1 MIRLMLVCARD
12 EERVM
17 VMNDPWHTGVEEH
30 DRGLVRAVDD
40 CVRRLP
46 GARHDGGWHLPLD
59 RDVLKGLG
67 ERVKGLVELDLSLLK
82 IQLGLRKLGMPLQAV
97 VSVPHQMSA
106 VNLLALDRFVKTLAL
121 KAYSPATMHHYRQE
135 FQKLL
140 MLLGE
145 LEVSSLTTEQVK
157 SYLLW
162 LITKKGYGESHANTA
177 VNAIKFYFEKV
188 LLQPRV
194 VYDLPRP
201 KKPLVLPKVMGKES
215 ITRIIQSMD
224 NLKHQSMLM
233 LAYAAGLRVSEI
245 VALKLVDIDSDR
257 MCINI
262 RRAKGKKDRVVALS
276 PILLDHLRDYFRA
289 YRPKE
294 WLFEGQGGGQ
304 YSARSVQQVFKD
316 AKALAGVKTP
326 GGIHTMR
333 HSFATHLLE
342 SGTDIRFIKDLL
354 GHNSLSTTLRYTHV
368 SLKQITL
375 IKSPLDDLNLGR
387 PKNP

>member
-1 MIRLMLVCARD
+1 MLVCARD

-17 VMNDPWHTGVEEH
+17 VMQEPWHAGVEEH
-30 DRGLVRAVDD
+30 NRGLVRAVDE
-40 CVRRLP
+40 CVRGLP
-46 GARHDGGWHLPLD
+46 GARHNGGWHLPLD
-59 RDVLKGLG
+59 RNVLKGLG
-67 ERVKGLVELDLSLLK
+67 ERVKGLVEMDLSILK

-97 VSVPHQMSA
+97 VHVPHQMSM
-106 VNLLALDRFVKTLAL
+106 VNLLALDKYVKTLAM
-121 KAYSPATMHHYRQE
+121 KAYSQATMHHYRQE

-145 LEVSSLTTEQVK
+145 MDVASLTTEQVK

-201 KKPLVLPKVMGKES
+201 KKPIVLPKVMGKVS

-224 NLKHQSMLM
+224 NLKHQAMLM

-304 YSARSVQQVFKD
+304 YSTRSVQQVFKD
-316 AKALAGVKTP
+316 AKALAGVNTP
-326 GGIHTMR
+326 GGIHTLR

-387 PKNP
+387 EKKP

>member
-46 GARHDGGWHLPLD
+46 GARHDGGWHFPLD

-145 LEVSSLTTEQVK
+145 LDVSSLTTEQVK

>member
-1 MIRLMLVCARD
+1 MLVCARD

-46 GARHDGGWHLPLD
+46 GARHDGGWHFPLD

-145 LEVSSLTTEQVK
+145 LDVSSLTTEQVK

>member
-1 MIRLMLVCARD
+1 MLVCARD

-17 VMNDPWHTGVEEH
+17 VMQEPWHAGVEEH
-30 DRGLVRAVDD
+30 NRGLVRAVDE
-40 CVRRLP
+40 CVRGLP
-46 GARHDGGWHLPLD
+46 GARHNAGWHFPLD
-59 RDVLKGLG
+59 REVLKGLV
-67 ERVKGLVELDLSLLK
+67 ERVKGLFELDFSVLK
-82 IQLGLRKLGMPLQAV
+82 VQLGLQKLGMPLQAV
-97 VSVPHQMSA
+97 VHVPHQVSM
-106 VNLLALDRFVKTLAL
+106 VNLLALDKYVKTLVM
-121 KAYSPATMHHYRQE
+121 KAYSESTMHHYRQE

-145 LEVSSLTTEQVK
+145 MDVSTLTTEQVK

-304 YSARSVQQVFKD
+304 YSTRSVQQVFKD

-326 GGIHTMR
+326 GGIHTLR

-354 GHNSLSTTLRYTHV
+354 GHNSLGTTLRYTHV

-387 PKNP
+387 PNSP